1 MYLIYFQFFEKS
13 TNYEYDNCILIGS
26 VYDIDSNDTPDDN
39 S

>member
-13 TNYEYDNCILIGS
+13 TNYEYDNCIIES